1 VATKEKGRQ
10 MYTIDDVPA
19 GSGPAGA
26 LTDSECADFYGK
38 SERRYQTLRSLGRAP
53 ANFKV
58 GNTNFTGR
66 RTIADDMNRREAE
79 ADKLTRSR
87 QRVAQ

>member
-1 VATKEKGRQ
+1 
-10 MYTIDDVPA
+10 MYTIDDVPT

-26 LTDSECADFYGK
+26 LTDSECAEFYGK
-38 SERRYQTLRSLGRAP
+38 SERRYQALRSLGKAP

-58 GNTNFTGR
+58 GNTNFTAR
-66 RTIADDMNRREAE
+66 KAIADDMNHREAE

-87 QRVAQ
+87 RRVAQ